1 MRGNREVVMNIEF
14 VNPGADHMVESILGF
29 QTEEATSF
37 WTDPLFGFILSWI
50 KSIFEFFYRKLSR
63 KPTTLVVGM
72 KAY

>member
-37 WTDPLFGFILSWI
+37 WTDPLFW
-50 KSIFEFFYRKLSR
+50 FYPQLDKEHF
-63 KPTTLVVGM
+63 
-72 KAY
+72 